1 MPPEIEFTET
11 IEKLGRGFEEFKKAN
26 NERLDQI
33 EKKKPVDPLLEE
45 KVNKMTQD
53 LVQLTEM
60 KQKLDQMH
68 LALNRPGAEGSAGQ
82 KDNAE
87 AEKKAWKSAWNKFL
101 RKGEE
106 KLTEVERKA
115 LTAQSDAEGGLL
127 IRPEYATEVIQKIF
141 LASPMRQVAD
151 VIQVGSSSIQFLTD
165 SGDFES
171 GWVGEIDARPE
182 TGTST
187 VAVQSIVV
195 QEMYAKPYVSQ
206 GMIDDAWFDVEGYV
220 NDKIAQSFAH
230 KEGDAFINGTGTGQP
245 KGLLQYA
252 AGTGAGQIERIT
264 TTTAGVIDADQVVA
278 WVFSLKAY
286 DQADAKI
293 LLHPSAIGA
302 IMKLRSGTAG
312 GFLWQ
317 PNFQAGR
324 PSQLLGKDIFLDDH
338 FATVGAGAQVGA
350 IGNFKRGYKIV
361 DRIGI
366 RMLRDPYTAKPY
378 VAFYATKRVGGG
390 ALFPEAIK
398 ILTVHA

>member
-230 KEGDAFINGTGTGQP
+230 KEGDAFING
-245 KGLLQYA
+245 
-252 AGTGAGQIERIT
+252 
-264 TTTAGVIDADQVVA
+264 
-278 WVFSLKAY
+278 
-286 DQADAKI
+286 
-293 LLHPSAIGA
+293 
-302 IMKLRSGTAG
+302 
-312 GFLWQ
+312 
-317 PNFQAGR
+317 
-324 PSQLLGKDIFLDDH
+324 
-338 FATVGAGAQVGA
+338 
-350 IGNFKRGYKIV
+350 
-361 DRIGI
+361 
-366 RMLRDPYTAKPY
+366 
-378 VAFYATKRVGGG
+378 
-390 ALFPEAIK
+390 
-398 ILTVHA
+398 